1 MSTSTDMMC
10 FTATSGVMFV
20 SAGTDIRIG
29 AEISGK
35 TESVTH
41 RFETQVAV
49 SHGEHHNY
57 PALRHPHRHG
67 HRMAGYMQVLDT
79 AVRGF
84 QGRQKQV
91 SPVS

>member
-1 MSTSTDMMC
+1 MMRL
-10 FTATSGVMFV
+10 TATSGATSV
-20 SAGTDIRIG
+20 SAVTDIRIG
-29 AEISGK
+29 AEIGGK

-57 PALRHPHRHG
+57 PALRHPHRHD
-67 HRMAGYMQVLDT
+67 HRMAGDMQVLGT
-79 AVRGF
+79 AARGF

-91 SPVS
+91 SPMS